1 MEFIPE
7 TDKQVEDVPYF
18 EDVDTAKGWGGH
30 ATQKGEIELQSQIA
44 AAMGRLGGMV
54 TGWKKGTVIVQKQRR
69 DAFEMYYSIQQ
80 ADGELLGGRMYV
92 AALPVRIKP
101 NMRGH
106 AKKRRQALNMA
117 LYNLRNQ
124 LEAAWRMQ
132 QLIPG
137 YFALLPFML
146 HESGK
151 TFTEIWV
158 ERHDLKNLLP
168 AVTGDPEDEETLDI
182 EFKEIKKEKS

>member
-1 MEFIPE
+1 MEFIPDTE
-7 TDKQVEDVPYF
+7 KQVKDVPYF

-30 ATQKGEIELQSQIA
+30 ATGKGEIELQSQIA

-54 TGWKKGTVIVQKQRR
+54 TGWQRGTVFVQERKR
-69 DAFEMYYSIQQ
+69 DAYRMFYTIQQ
-80 ADGELLGGRMYV
+80 GEGKMLAGRMDI
-92 AALPVRIKP
+92 AALPVRTKET
-101 NMRGH
+101 MRSH
-106 AKKRRQALNMA
+106 DKKRKQALKMA
-117 LYNLRNQ
+117 LFNLRNQ

-151 TFTEIWV
+151 TFTELWV
-158 ERHDLKNLLP
+158 AQQEVGNLLP
-168 AVTGDPEDEETLDI
+168 EVTEDHDDALDI
-182 EFKEIKKEKS
+182 EFKEVE

>member
-18 EDVDTAKGWGGH
+18 EDVDTTKGWGGH
-30 ATQKGEIELQSQIA
+30 ATGKGEIELQSQSA

-54 TGWKKGTVIVQKQRR
+54 TGWKKGTVIVQSQRR
-69 DAFEMYYSIQQ
+69 DAYEMYYSIQQ
-80 ADGELLGGRMYV
+80 ANGELLGGRMYV
-92 AALPVRIKP
+92 AALPVRTKP
-101 NMRGH
+101 RVRGH
-106 AKKRRQALNMA
+106 EKKRRQALRMA

-168 AVTGDPEDEETLDI
+168 AVTGDYEDEDALDI
-182 EFKEIKKEKS
+182 EFKEVE

>member
-7 TDKQVEDVPYF
+7 TEKQVEDVPYF
-18 EDVDTAKGWGGH
+18 EDVNMAAGWGGH
-30 ATQKGEIELQSQIA
+30 TTQKGEIELQSQIA

-54 TGWKKGTVIVQKQRR
+54 TGWQKGTVIVSKKSR
-69 DAFEMYYSIQQ
+69 DAYRMFYTIQQ
-80 ADGELLGGRMYV
+80 GEGKMLGGRMDI
-92 AALPVRIKP
+92 AALPVRTKAS
-101 NMRGH
+101 MKSH
-106 AKKRRQALNMA
+106 QTKRRQALRMA

-151 TFTEIWV
+151 TFTELWV
-158 ERHDLKNLLP
+158 SQQEVGNLLP
-168 AVTGDPEDEETLDI
+168 EVTEDHEDALDI
-182 EFKEIKKEKS
+182 DFKEIKKE